1 MRQRYQRTSGAV
13 IIEHTAD
20 EENALN
26 NELALKALMKKF
38 STLCT
43 LLGIEEEDLVNLPLD
58 VLKGM
63 YKR

>member
-26 NELALKALMKKF
+26 NELALKALIKKF

-43 LLGIEEEDLVNLPLD
+43 L
-58 VLKGM
+58 
-63 YKR
+63 